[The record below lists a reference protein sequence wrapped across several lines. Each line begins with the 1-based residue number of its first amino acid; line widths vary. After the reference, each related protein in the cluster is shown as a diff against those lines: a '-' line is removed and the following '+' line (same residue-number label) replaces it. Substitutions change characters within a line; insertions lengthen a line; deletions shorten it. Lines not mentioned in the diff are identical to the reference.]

1 MQSILARMR
10 DNEAAAFKL
19 MQRNERFIFFKKRN
33 NLEPPTGSSGTIITP
48 MHSAAIDNRFVPYH
62 LPLWVEVDDF
72 YNESKNKKLTNIF
85 LAQDTGSA
93 INGRTR
99 MDLFLGK
106 GKQAEEI
113 AGMLSSRGKIW
124 LFLPK

>member
-1 MQSILARMR
+1 
-10 DNEAAAFKL
+10 
-19 MQRNERFIFFKKRN
+19 
-33 NLEPPTGSSGTIITP
+33 
-48 MHSAAIDNRFVPYH
+48 MHSAAIDNRFIPYH

-72 YNESKNKKLTNIF
+72 YNGSTNKRLTNIF

-93 INGRTR
+93 INGMTR

-106 GKQAEEI
+106 GKEAEGI
-113 AGMLSSRGKIW
+113 AGKLSSRGKIW